1 MAYRPL
7 WVKKLLGLKNSISVV
22 PLSPLSRMLTV
33 SKASWV
39 LWKIHLKCL
48 TDEVEVV
55 VVARVAKRVDW
66 SALWMRSV
74 LT

>member
-1 MAYRPL
+1 
-7 WVKKLLGLKNSISVV
+7 
-22 PLSPLSRMLTV
+22 MLTV

>member
-1 MAYRPL
+1 MASRPL

-33 SKASWV
+33 SKASGV

-55 VVARVAKRVDW
+55 ARVAKRVNW

>member
-1 MAYRPL
+1 M
-7 WVKKLLGLKNSISVV
+7 
-22 PLSPLSRMLTV
+22 